1 MFGGWEILVLVAV
14 IALFIGYKK
23 LPQLGRS
30 AGEGARQLKEGA
42 QKQAESARAYADE
55 RTPAA
60 KEYVEERKT
69 TAKAYVE
76 ERTPDAGEVGRTAGR
91 HVREYRE
98 LKEEIMGTTKP
109 PAAKSEPAGTTKPP
123 AANSEPEPKP
133 DA

>member
-1 MFGGWEILVLVAV
+1 MFGGWEILILVAV

-30 AGEGARQLKEGA
+30 AGEGARELKEGA
-42 QKQAESARAYADE
+42 QKQAESARAYVDE
-55 RTPAA
+55 RSPAA

-76 ERTPDAGEVGRTAGR
+76 ERTPDAREVGRSAGK

-98 LKEEIMGTTKP
+98 LKEEIMGTPTKP
-109 PAAKSEPAGTTKPP
+109 KPKPKSDEPA
-123 AANSEPEPKP
+123 
-133 DA
+133 